1 MSISSIGNIT
11 NTLSELN
18 FDKESKK
25 EEIDSED
32 EELDIEELSNE
43 KTIHQAFDM
52 RFNFYELEKRSFDP
66 NLLNRMKKQAYSIAC
81 IVPWDK
87 FGKDSNYSFNKE
99 YVWDGVPNLNK
110 RIEEK
115 YKSPL
120 GKDQIFWEEPSPGD
134 GTAFL
139 VCDKR
144 TVLTAAHCLCEDKSD
159 EIDSKRKNS
168 YRLVFNFQID
178 EKGNYKKRFKE
189 NEIYTIKKVIAHYNC
204 KTSTRS
210 YGDWALLKLD
220 REVVDGMPL
229 DLDFSDIVK
238 GRSVYMLG
246 HPSGLPLK
254 AAIHAEI
261 KKEEVIKYQNLFE
274 SNIDGFSGNS
284 GSPLFD
290 EETGKVVG
298 LYISGNADYDTKINE
313 TTGKLECRVHRITS
327 EEQTNKGYEK
337 CQKINSIF
345 FIPLYMNYL
354 SYKSLLSWTIKL
366 NRSLEDSFIEYG
378 SPFNNDEVFTILDNN
393 VLDKEKIETFQ
404 NKKSHKKTTDYALQI
419 IEKQNF
425 NFVTCLDLCRE
436 ADRLT
441 DEMLK
446 NLGKLT
452 NLKGLRLSGCYRLTE
467 TVMKNLENL
476 TKLTSLDLSNVS
488 DLTDIGLKSLGK
500 LTKLRSLNLSECRRL
515 TDTGLKSLEK
525 LTNLTLLDLS
535 QYVCGQANFNDIG
548 LKSLEKLT
556 NLTSLDLSNLHY
568 LTDTGLKSLE
578 KLTNLT
584 SLDLR
589 GCRRLTD
596 TGLKSLEKLA
606 NLRSFNLFI
615 WDNATDKGLK
625 SLEKLTSLRLLRIS
639 LSSEVTETGL
649 KSLGRLTNLGELTL
663 FRWHHV
669 TDEGLK
675 SLETLTN
682 LTSLELAG
690 DHNDQVTDTG
700 LKSLEK
706 LTKLGRLKM
715 DFGND
720 LTRKA
725 VLALKNKRGIQ

>member
-354 SYKSLLSWTIKL
+354 SHKSLSSSNSFQSLSLQKL
-366 NRSLEDSFIEYG
+366 SVMIDNHA
-378 SPFNNDEVFTILDNN
+378 LDT
-393 VLDKEKIETFQ
+393 EKIEPFKNKTFY
-404 NKKSHKKTTDYALQI
+404 KKSVDSALQI
-419 IEKQNF
+419 MKKQSF
-425 NFVTCLDLCRE
+425 DYIPSLAFIRE
-436 ADRLT
+436 SSRLV
-441 DEMLK
+441 DEM
-446 NLGKLT
+446 
-452 NLKGLRLSGCYRLTE
+452 
-467 TVMKNLENL
+467 
-476 TKLTSLDLSNVS
+476 
-488 DLTDIGLKSLGK
+488 
-500 LTKLRSLNLSECRRL
+500 
-515 TDTGLKSLEK
+515 
-525 LTNLTLLDLS
+525 
-535 QYVCGQANFNDIG
+535 

-556 NLTSLDLSNLHY
+556 NLTSLNLWECTQLTDKGLKSLEKLTKLRSLNLRWCNQ

-584 SLDLR
+584 SLDFGGGEQWTDKGLKSLEKLTNLISLSLV
-589 GCRRLTD
+589 GGEQLTDKGLKSLEKLTNLTSLELYHCDNLTD
-596 TGLKSLEKLA
+596 TGLKSLEKLTDLTSLMLLYECRQLTDTGLKSLEKLT
-606 NLRSFNLFI
+606 NLTALGLSGWDRLTDKGLKSLEKLTNLTFLVLSGC
-615 WDNATDKGLK
+615 NQLTDKGLK
-625 SLEKLTSLRLLRIS
+625 SLEKLTSL
-639 LSSEVTETGL
+639 
-649 KSLGRLTNLGELTL
+649 KSLFLNDWDNL
-663 FRWHHV
+663 
-669 TDEGLK
+669 
-675 SLETLTN
+675 
-682 LTSLELAG
+682 
-690 DHNDQVTDTG
+690 TDTG

-706 LTKLGRLKM
+706 LTNLTLLNLSDCNNLTGTGLKSLEKLMKLTSLSFLRCNRLSLEAL
-715 DFGND
+715 NN
-720 LTRKA
+720 
-725 VLALKNKRGIQ
+725 LKNKLGICYISHVYHDFE